1 MKLLLS
7 ATLMLFFVGA
17 ANAGLPRIN
26 ATCPGDIDLHVDDGG
41 PAYINGKSARLHKS
55 NDNYYEVRG
64 SGVTIS
70 IAITPDGSTSL
81 SYTGKHGVNG
91 NCTESGS
98 SAAATSGAGHE
109 RHPGHRG
116 ESRAE
121 RACRKAVAHELGG
134 NIRARDLR
142 VIGSEE
148 SQAGTSVRVEAPG
161 AEAPWAC
168 VVDSDGRVED
178 VYYSSE
184 G

>member
-1 MKLLLS
+1 M
-7 ATLMLFFVGA
+7 MLCLVGT

-41 PAYINGKSARLHKS
+41 PAYINGKSAKLHKS
-55 NDNYYEVRG
+55 NDNYYEVSG

-70 IAITPDGSTSL
+70 IAINPDESTSL

-91 NCTESGS
+91 NCSESGS
-98 SAAATSGAGHE
+98 SSAPTGTSHE
-109 RHPGHRG
+109 RHQSHHG

-134 NIRARDLR
+134 DTRARDLR

-178 VYYSSE
+178 VYYNS
-184 G
+184 GG